1 MGQMTKGR
9 VVSGIVFL
17 VLVWGSVWPIYKIAL
32 EYTPPILF
40 AGIRSLIGGLLF
52 SLILL
57 PNWRKV
63 RWKETWPIY
72 LLSALFNVILF
83 YGVQSIGL
91 QYLPAGLYSVIV
103 YLQPVLVVFLAWTW
117 LKEQLSPIKVAGILL
132 GFIGVVFASLKGITG
147 EISGLG
153 VLLALVTGISWAIG
167 TVYVNRTKLLV
178 HGLWL
183 VALQNILGGIFL
195 TGIGAMV
202 EDAGDIQWNWTF
214 IACLLYGSIFGVV
227 LAFVVYFS
235 LMNSGDSGKVGSFTF
250 LVPLISVL
258 IGTTFLQEPFTVSL
272 AVGMIFILLSIY
284 LINFRKKQPQ

>member
-167 TVYVNRTKLLV
+167 TVYVKRTKLLV